1 MDTSRHFYFQS
12 SDKNPVTLFSAADLR
27 AALTPEKCLAALEA
41 AYKALGSDPES
52 EPKTLGF
59 KGFEGS
65 FHIKSGLYP
74 KTRHIFAA
82 KLNANF
88 PGNSSKGLP
97 TIQGLV
103 VLVDATDGVPLAVM
117 DSGELTAIRTAAASA
132 MAARYGARPKSSVV
146 TFIGTG
152 FQAGYILKALKPIF
166 PIDQI
171 FAFDLDKDRLTK
183 FAKTFGAEPVS
194 DLKSATLK
202 SDIIITCTTSKSP
215 VLFENQVAQGTFI
228 SAVGA
233 DNPEKNE
240 IDPGLFKKA
249 AILVDDLEKCAK
261 EGDLFNALEAGAVTL
276 SDVRADLCQLALG
289 KIKGRESE
297 DEIVIFDSLGT
308 GLQDVAAAEAVFEAA
323 G

>member
-12 SDKNPVTLFSAADLR
+12 SDKNPVTLFSAYDLR
-27 AALTPEKCLAALEA
+27 ELLTPEKCLAALEA
-41 AYKALGSDPES
+41 AYKALGRDPKS

-59 KGFEGS
+59 KGFHGS

-74 KTRHIFAA
+74 KTKHIFAA

-88 PGNSSKGLP
+88 PGNPNRGLP

-103 VLVDATDGVPLAVM
+103 ILVDATDGVPLAVI
-117 DSGELTAIRTAAASA
+117 DSGELTAIRTAATTA
-132 MAARYGARPKSSVV
+132 MAARYGARPESSVL

-152 FQAGYILKALKPIF
+152 YQAGYILKALKPIF
-166 PIDQI
+166 PIAQI
-171 FAFDLDKDRLTK
+171 FAFDLDKDRLAK

-215 VLFENQVAQGTFI
+215 VLFESQVSPGTFI

-240 IDPGLFKKA
+240 IDPELFKKA
-249 AILVDDLEKCAK
+249 AILVDDLQKCAK
-261 EGDLFNALEAGAVTL
+261 EGDLFNAIEAGAVTL
-276 SDVRADLCQLALG
+276 DKVRGDLCQLASG

-308 GLQDVAAAEAVFEAA
+308 GLQDVAAAEAVYLAA
-323 G
+323 R